1 MNPHGCRRNAIDDY
15 VPGVCNRVPEATKL
29 TYHFDWGTVK
39 VKGRR
44 GPLVFYSALTL
55 ERLKEKIMTELKLT
69 LPDSLARDARK
80 AGLLTPKAIGE
91 LLRDAMRRRAARAF
105 LSNAPRV
112 ARAKIPPMSADEIQA
127 EIDAVRQA
135 RRPARARRR

>member
-1 MNPHGCRRNAIDDY
+1 
-15 VPGVCNRVPEATKL
+15 
-29 TYHFDWGTVK
+29 
-39 VKGRR
+39 
-44 GPLVFYSALTL
+44 
-55 ERLKEKIMTELKLT
+55 MTELKLT

-91 LLRDAMRRRAARAF
+91 MLRDAMRRRAVRAF

-127 EIDAVRQA
+127 EIDAVRKA
-135 RRPARARRR
+135 KRSARARRR

>member
-1 MNPHGCRRNAIDDY
+1 
-15 VPGVCNRVPEATKL
+15 
-29 TYHFDWGTVK
+29 
-39 VKGRR
+39 
-44 GPLVFYSALTL
+44 
-55 ERLKEKIMTELKLT
+55 MTELKLT

-91 LLRDAMRRRAARAF
+91 LLRAAMRRRAARAF

-112 ARAKIPPMSADEIQA
+112 ALAKIPPMSADKIQA

-135 RRPARARRR
+135 SRERAGRS